1 VNIVTFLEVV
11 APSRLVYR
19 HGGDKETE
27 AVKFDVEVTF
37 EDEGG
42 RTRLSMRMRFPS
54 NKARDFVIEKYG
66 AFEGLKETMGRLR
79 DHVALQDAFVITRT
93 FDAPLDLVW
102 KAHTEV
108 GHLEKW
114 WGPKGLA
121 MARATLDL
129 RVGGTF
135 HYGMRATGGE
145 EMWGRFVYREILPR
159 RRLVWVNSSPTPKA
173 DSRAI
178 PRASTGRCRMLR
190 HGDFRRDRGP
200 NDAHD
205 RKRADQRE
213 PGRAP
218 RLQGRLQVHGRR
230 VRRDA
235 GQARPAPQERPI
247 DGRKGSRAYAAC
259 GSRRRASSRAPRAD
273 PERAAIAR
281 STVARRA
288 RRVAPYAR
296 LQSHAGD
303 DRREEIRQGC
313 GVGAGR
319 DVAFLDAAVGR
330 MRSLSR
336 VREKARRSLRAA
348 FSSGEQPAVRHR
360 HHHEAPGC
368 SGAGN
373 SSAMCARSRPD
384 CALRRSLPRHR
395 GTTRSAPPGST
406 RPPPGTAAPCRRR
419 PP

>member
-1 VNIVTFLEVV
+1 MDIAETTALADRESSPPACWTRRGNSCSPPGPTWATWNSGWDRPDSRRPLAARGDQARRAVALRQCTGPDGTDYENIVTFLEVV

-159 RRLVWVNSSPTPKA
+159 RRLVWVNSFSDPEGGLARHPASLTGRWRLMLVMGLSP
-173 DSRAI
+173 R
-178 PRASTGRCRMLR
+178 PRAE
-190 HGDFRRDRGP
+190 RRLTS
-200 NDAHD
+200 A
-205 RKRADQRE
+205 RADHRE

-247 DGRKGSRAYAAC
+247 DGRKGDRAYAAC

-273 PERAAIAR
+273 PERAASRAR
-281 STVARRA
+281 PWRAGRGAWRPVARCKA
-288 RRVAPYAR
+288 
-296 LQSHAGD
+296 
-303 DRREEIRQGC
+303 
-313 GVGAGR
+313 
-319 DVAFLDAAVGR
+319 
-330 MRSLSR
+330 MR
-336 VREKARRSLRAA
+336 
-348 FSSGEQPAVRHR
+348 
-360 HHHEAPGC
+360 
-368 SGAGN
+368 
-373 SSAMCARSRPD
+373 
-384 CALRRSLPRHR
+384 
-395 GTTRSAPPGST
+395 
-406 RPPPGTAAPCRRR
+406 
-419 PP
+419 